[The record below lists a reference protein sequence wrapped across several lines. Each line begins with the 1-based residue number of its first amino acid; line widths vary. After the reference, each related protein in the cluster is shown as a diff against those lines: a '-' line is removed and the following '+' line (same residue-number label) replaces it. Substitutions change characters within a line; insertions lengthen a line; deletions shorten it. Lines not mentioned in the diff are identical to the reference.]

1 MFSLLPKT
9 IIDTMVE
16 YAIPEHYVLRQGIT
30 DAHIQYQELAANP
43 HGFDTIREYYPSRI
57 SMYLA
62 CKNPSDHAVLHVLQ
76 KPSYISWVYFIDNP
90 NDMAVEYICRHY
102 HYLRSV
108 YVDEHAIWTGFAKNP
123 HDRILDIVF
132 TFTNEQFTRYVWD
145 GLSMNTNERAIL
157 FLLER
162 HQYNYIQSSH
172 ASDLVVEYLL
182 QHPMSIQ
189 WGDFCRNPNSIAVDF
204 LFDTWLHE
212 GTINA
217 RDEVLF
223 AGRIDWEPLSQNPHD
238 RVVSFLLRHPYCID
252 MDFAS
257 DNTNERM
264 VLYVMNYP
272 TQMNRRAFTRNPSIF
287 QLQKNQNEIDNYRT
301 LLH

>member
-9 IIDTMVE
+9 ILHTIVA
-16 YAIPEHYVLRQGIT
+16 YAIPDHYVLRQGIT
-30 DAHIQYQELAANP
+30 DAHIHYQELAANP
-43 HGFDTIREYYPSRI
+43 HGFDTIRENPSRI
-57 SMYLA
+57 CMYLA

-90 NDMAVEYICRHY
+90 NDMAVDYICQHY
-102 HYLRSV
+102 YYLRSM
-108 YVDEHAIWTGFAKNP
+108 YNEEHAIWTGFAKNP

-132 TFTNEQFTRYVWD
+132 CFRHEQFTRVVWE

-157 FLLER
+157 FLIER
-162 HQYNYIQSSH
+162 QQYNYIQSSH

-182 QHPMSIQ
+182 QHPLSIH
-189 WGDFCRNPNSIAVDF
+189 WGELCRNPNPTAVAF
-204 LFDTWLHE
+204 LFDTWFYNGIIDAQDKVIMIH
-212 GTINA
+212 
-217 RDEVLF
+217 
-223 AGRIDWEPLSQNPHD
+223 RIDWEPLCQNPHD

-264 VLYVMNYP
+264 VLYLMNHP
-272 TQMNRRAFTRNPSIF
+272 TQINRRAFTRNPSIF
-287 QLQKNQNEIDNYRT
+287 QLQKNQKEMEMYGT
-301 LLH
+301 MLC